1 MNTICKYHTYLLSLL
16 KKADDNIHSSGIRHN
31 ASVKHTNWALTS
43 LNIGID
49 ASDISILKNQN

>member
-1 MNTICKYHTYLLSLL
+1 MNTICKYHTYSLRLLT
-16 KKADDNIHSSGIRHN
+16 KVDNNIHSSGIPQN
-31 ASVKHTNWALTS
+31 NSVKHTNWALTS